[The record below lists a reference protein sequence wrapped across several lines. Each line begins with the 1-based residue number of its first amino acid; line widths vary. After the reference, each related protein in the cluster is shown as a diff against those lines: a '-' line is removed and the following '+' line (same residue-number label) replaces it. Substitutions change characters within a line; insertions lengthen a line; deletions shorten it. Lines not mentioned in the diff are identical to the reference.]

1 MRIVALSDT
10 HGQHGHIA
18 VPPGDVLIHAGDLT
32 LHGELEELS
41 AVGAWLAS
49 LPHRHKLVVA
59 GNHDLCFML
68 DPTACC
74 ELLPDAIVLEDAAC
88 EIDGVRFY
96 GTPWHD
102 YPTGWAFALP
112 RGPLLRRKWLQIPRG
127 TDVLITHGP
136 PAGVMDWTNGGIS
149 LGCADLRAAVEE
161 LAPALHLFG
170 HVHERAGVATGGTT
184 TFVNAAILDERYEL
198 ARAPV
203 VLDVTLGE
211 RRGWRHVAVEVAPPL
226 PTQSAF
232 DW

>member
-1 MRIVALSDT
+1 
-10 HGQHGHIA
+10 
-18 VPPGDVLIHAGDLT
+18 
-32 LHGELEELS
+32 
-41 AVGAWLAS
+41 
-49 LPHRHKLVVA
+49 
-59 GNHDLCFML
+59 
-68 DPTACC
+68 
-74 ELLPDAIVLEDAAC
+74 
-88 EIDGVRFY
+88 
-96 GTPWHD
+96 
-102 YPTGWAFALP
+102 
-112 RGPLLRRKWLQIPRG
+112 
-127 TDVLITHGP
+127 
-136 PAGVMDWTNGGIS
+136 MDWTNGGIS